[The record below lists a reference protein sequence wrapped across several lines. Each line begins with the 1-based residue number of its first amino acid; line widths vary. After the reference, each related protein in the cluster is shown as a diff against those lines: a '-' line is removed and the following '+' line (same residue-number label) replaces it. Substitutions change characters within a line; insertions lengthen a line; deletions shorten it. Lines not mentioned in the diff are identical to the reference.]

1 MKTTNKITTV
11 RNLLN
16 AADVNEYVNN
26 HGPVENMI
34 NEIIYRKK
42 QTGQLLN
49 EAFRNKIRQEYNLI
63 ERISKNGDL
72 ICFCEKMNLFSRQT
86 QKTY

>member
-1 MKTTNKITTV
+1 MKTNKITTV

-16 AADVNEYVNN
+16 SQDVNIYVNN
-26 HGPVENMI
+26 YGPVENMI
-34 NEIIYRKK
+34 NEIIVRNK

-49 EAFRNKIRQEYNLI
+49 EASRNKIRQEYNLI

>member
-1 MKTTNKITTV
+1 MKTNKITTV

-16 AADVNEYVNN
+16 SQDVNIYVNIY
-26 HGPVENMI
+26 GPVENMI
-34 NEIIYRKK
+34 NEIMYRKK

-63 ERISKNGDL
+63 ERISKNGDI
-72 ICFCEKMNLFSRQT
+72 ICFCEKLNLFARQK

>member
-16 AADVNEYVNN
+16 SSDENVYVNN

-34 NEIIYRKK
+34 NEIIYRKN

-49 EAFRNKIRQEYNLI
+49 EVFRNKIRQEYNLI
-63 ERISKNGDL
+63 ERVSKNGDL
-72 ICFCEKMNLFSRQT
+72 VCFCEKLNLFARQSI
-86 QKTY
+86 KN

>member
-16 AADVNEYVNN
+16 SSDENVYVNN

-34 NEIIYRKK
+34 NEIICRKK
-42 QTGQLLN
+42 QTGQLLDKT
-49 EAFRNKIRQEYNLI
+49 FRDKIRQEYNLI

-72 ICFCEKMNLFSRQT
+72 ICFCEKLDLFSRQT

>member
-16 AADVNEYVNN
+16 SSDENVYVNN

-49 EAFRNKIRQEYNLI
+49 KTFRDKIRKEYNLI

-72 ICFCEKMNLFSRQT
+72 FCFCEKLDLFSRQT
-86 QKTY
+86 QKKY

>member
-1 MKTTNKITTV
+1 MKTTNKVTTV

-16 AADVNEYVNN
+16 ASDVNVYVNN

-34 NEIIYRKK
+34 NEIICRKN
-42 QTGQLLN
+42 QTGQLLVKT
-49 EAFRNKIRQEYNLI
+49 FRDKIRHEYNLI
-63 ERISKNGDL
+63 ERTSKNGDL

-86 QKTY
+86 QKIY